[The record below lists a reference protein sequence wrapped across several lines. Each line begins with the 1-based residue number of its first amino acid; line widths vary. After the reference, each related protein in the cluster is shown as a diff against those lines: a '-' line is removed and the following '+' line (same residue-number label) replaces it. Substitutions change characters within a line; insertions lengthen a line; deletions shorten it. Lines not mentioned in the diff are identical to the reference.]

1 MSKKIKILIIA
12 AVLLAAAVA
21 AAYFAHGYLNRK
33 PVYTG
38 YTTLNSTD
46 MADSKS
52 ASYAKFGDGFVRYS
66 KDGIAYYN
74 SDNTP
79 QWNASYELQIPALDV
94 RGDYCAVAGIGGS
107 WVYVFNKSGAV
118 MSVDTILPI
127 VAVSVSA
134 NGCVAVILEDGNT
147 QYIDMYDTTGK
158 NVYRIKTLISGK
170 GVPTDIS
177 ISDDAVKLMVAYTGI
192 NENEVDTSVVFY
204 NFGEVGKNE
213 SERLVGGF
221 DQYDGMLIPMVQ
233 FVTADTGIAVAT
245 EKISIYSIT
254 QYPKLVADIVY
265 DDELHGIFYSSQ
277 YIGLVLRN
285 HEQGYPYRIEVYDI
299 KGSKLGSCMIETDY
313 KEYTFVKDNIFMY
326 DDNDVRL
333 LSFTGTE
340 RFKYTFETAIDS
352 LVPVSGDDT
361 YVYINSRK
369 VQKIRL
375 TE

>member
-1 MSKKIKILIIA
+1 MSKKVKVLIFTAI
-12 AVLLAAAVA
+12 VLVGVVA

-33 PVYTG
+33 PMYAG

-46 MADSKS
+46 RADSKS

-299 KGSKLGSCMIETDY
+299 KGSRLGSCMIETDY

-333 LSFTGTE
+333 LTFDGTE

-375 TE
+375 TQ

>member
-1 MSKKIKILIIA
+1 MSKKFKVLIA
-12 AVLLAAAVA
+12 VTVLLVVAVA
-21 AAYFAHGYLNRK
+21 AAYFAHGYLNRS
-33 PVYTG
+33 PVYNG
-38 YTTLNSTD
+38 YTVLNSTD
-46 MADSKS
+46 RADSKS

-74 SDNTP
+74 SDNIP
-79 QWNASYELQIPALDV
+79 QWNASYELQIPVLDV
-94 RGDYCAVAGIGGS
+94 RGDYCAVAGISGS

-127 VAVSVSA
+127 VGISVAA
-134 NGCVAVILEDGNT
+134 NGCVAAILEDGNT
-147 QYIDMYDTTGK
+147 QYIDMYDTTGEK
-158 NVYRIKTLISGK
+158 AYRIKTSAGGN

-192 NENEVDTSVVFY
+192 KENDVDTSVIFY

-213 SERLVGGF
+213 AERLVGGF
-221 DQYDGMLIPMVQ
+221 DQYSGMLIPMVR
-233 FVTADTGIAVAT
+233 FVTANTAIAAAT
-245 EKISIYSIT
+245 EKLSIYSIT

-265 DDELHGIFYSSQ
+265 EDELHGVFYSSQ

-285 HEQGYPYRIEVYDI
+285 HEQGYPYRVEVYDL
-299 KGSKLGSCMIETDY
+299 KGSRLGSCMIESDY

-333 LSFTGTE
+333 VSFAGTE
-340 RFKYTFETAIDS
+340 RFRYTFETAIDS